1 MAKKVSEE
9 HANLFDAMFE
19 GKKIADTQ
27 ANENKALIDYKKS
40 SYPYILKVVDKFFD
54 ILVNIGV
61 NIIPALIM
69 GIIIY
74 KNYGMWFVSTST
86 IGLTGNILMAVWS
99 VGAPAVLASGVLY
112 IAIEILRIVAEGLI
126 TVFLSMRVKHILKR
140 NKKLD
145 AMIKKELKKRD
156 DADKNVSQEQKN
168 SPTVDNDDEH
178 NKSLGVL
185 YDEFVY
191 TAHQETQN
199 NSMLRESVPS
209 YEEWLK
215 YYNYCSSLPGGKIR
229 AVFRTKNMLRF
240 YLEWKSNQM

>member
-74 KNYGMWFVSTST
+74 KNYGTWFTSSST

-156 DADKNVSQEQKN
+156 EADKNVSREEKD
-168 SPTVDNDDEH
+168 PT
-178 NKSLGVL
+178 KILGHGL
-185 YDEFVY
+185 YDEFIY
-191 TAHQETQN
+191 SCNEEQSLLCKQDI
-199 NSMLRESVPS
+199 PS
-209 YEEWLK
+209 FEEWLEYYK
-215 YYNYCSSLPGGKIR
+215 YCTSLPGGNVISI
-229 AVFRTKNMLRF
+229 FRTKNRYKF
-240 YLEWKSNQM
+240 YLEWKLNQK

>member
-74 KNYGMWFVSTST
+74 KNYGTWFTSSST

-156 DADKNVSQEQKN
+156 EADKNNEQEKKN
-168 SPTVDNDDEH
+168 SSIDGDDH

-185 YDEFVY
+185 YDEFIY
-191 TAHQETQN
+191 TAHRETEN
-199 NSMLRESVPS
+199 NSMLRASIPS
-209 YEEWLK
+209 YEEWLE
-215 YYNYCSSLPGGKIR
+215 YYKYCSSLPGGNIR
-229 AVFRTKNMLRF
+229 AVFRTKNMIKF
-240 YLEWKSNQM
+240 YLEWKYNQK